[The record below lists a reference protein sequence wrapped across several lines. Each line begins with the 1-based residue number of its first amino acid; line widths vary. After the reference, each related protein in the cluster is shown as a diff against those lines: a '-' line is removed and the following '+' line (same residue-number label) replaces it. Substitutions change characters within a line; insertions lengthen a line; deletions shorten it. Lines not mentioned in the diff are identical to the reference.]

1 MKQLILS
8 LLILLSACA
17 PERKPMSPVSENQ
30 PCTCLFFRTGHE
42 YLLTDIQVVDEETNS
57 SKRALETWKEV
68 DADFDLS
75 FDIVN
80 KKSLSLS
87 GKILLPF
94 LDKDGVR
101 YFRAIRLDQ
110 KGDKKDYEKF
120 VAEYCIQY
128 DLLKDPANCEI
139 APRHLEKFQAETQKL
154 AELYLRQPKTGK
166 TPGKEPAKAHSTQ
179 KVRIL
184 FPEGADNPS
193 LDIRPTPQKVEYGLI
208 SCEVW
213 VLPGDYTISLH
224 SGESSWNAHFSESS
238 GVVAGNRFTKN

>member
-8 LLILLSACA
+8 LIILLPACA
-17 PERKPMSPVSENQ
+17 PERKPLSPVSESQ

-57 SKRALETWKEV
+57 SKRALETWKEI

-75 FDIVN
+75 FDLVN

-87 GKILLPF
+87 GKVLLPF

-101 YFRAIRLDQ
+101 YFRVIRLDQ

-128 DLLKDPANCEI
+128 DLLKDPTNCEI

-154 AELYLRQPKTGK
+154 AELYLRQAKTGNAPEKETGK
-166 TPGKEPAKAHSTQ
+166 TPIPQ

-184 FPEGADNPS
+184 FPEGSDKPS
-193 LDIRPTPQKVEYGLI
+193 LDIRPAPQKVECGLI

-224 SGESSWNAHFSESS
+224 SGESSWKARFSESS